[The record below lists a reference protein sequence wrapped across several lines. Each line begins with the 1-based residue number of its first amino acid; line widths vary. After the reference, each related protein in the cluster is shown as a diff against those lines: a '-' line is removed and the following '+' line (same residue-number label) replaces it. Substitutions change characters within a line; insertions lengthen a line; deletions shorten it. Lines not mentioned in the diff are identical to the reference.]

1 MTFKFVKRSAAGYPS
16 LGADMPVARPMPIQ
30 AGAPRDAATPA
41 HIALQR
47 LQQQNALLK
56 NALAKVAADR
66 ARVVKEANTKLGALV
81 TRNRQLEGLVR
92 TAYSPGVQAPGRGPV
107 SVGVPTHALEN
118 PNVQYVDG
126 GRGAPAAV
134 PFNPAAG
141 NPHDAAGSPRDA
153 AHPVHET
160 VRAAE
165 DAIFYGEGDAAFYS
179 GGENDD

>member
-1 MTFKFVKRSAAGYPS
+1 MTFKFVKRSAAGYPGYS
-16 LGADMPVARPMPIQ
+16 DDMPVARPMPLQ
-30 AGAPRDAATPA
+30 AGAPRDAAVPV
-41 HIALQR
+41 HIA
-47 LQQQNALLK
+47 LQQQNARLK
-56 NALAKVAADR
+56 NALAKVTADR
-66 ARVVKEANTKLGALV
+66 ARIVKEANAKLGALV

-92 TAYSPGVQAPGRGPV
+92 TAYSPGAQAPGVPPV
-107 SVGVPTHALEN
+107 GVGVPTHALRN

-141 NPHDAAGSPRDA
+141 DPRDA
-153 AHPVHET
+153 AGPPNDAVSPARET